1 VVNHAASLELSK
13 LAQDLER
20 AGQSAPKAVDL
31 ILANAAQF
39 ILVQMKQMTPVDTG
53 RLRASETVQATP
65 GRYVVG
71 PVGVPYAVYVEFG
84 TSRMRAQP
92 YVRPA
97 VQKYLDE
104 LGEKAADVGVAMI
117 MGRGYDQ
124 HS

>member
-1 VVNHAASLELSK
+1 MHAATLELTK
-13 LAQDLER
+13 LARDLEM
-20 AGQSAPKAVDL
+20 AGRNAEKATDL
-31 ILANAAQF
+31 VLSNAAQF
-39 ILVQMKQMTPVDTG
+39 ILFEMKKIVPVDTG
-53 RLRASETVQATP
+53 RLRSSIVVQGSP

-71 PVGVPYAVYVEFG
+71 PVGVPYASYVEFG

-104 LGEKAADVGVAMI
+104 LAEKAADVGVAMI
-117 MGRGYDQ
+117 MGRGYAQ